1 MSHHQSS
8 DSSQLVHIQLQL
20 QQQQQQQQQYIQQH
34 ENDESKLKRYF
45 YNRTQSQ
52 NETADEFLAELERLC
67 RVARIDQEMPNTSV
81 ESIIRERFVLGLR
94 DPQAQVKKNPYLKIV
109 MSNVSLR

>member
-1 MSHHQSS
+1 
-8 DSSQLVHIQLQL
+8 
-20 QQQQQQQQQYIQQH
+20 
-34 ENDESKLKRYF
+34 
-45 YNRTQSQ
+45 
-52 NETADEFLAELERLC
+52 
-67 RVARIDQEMPNTSV
+67 MPNTSV